1 MIDGREKRK
10 CWFFNFRLR
19 VVMKSAVMLS
29 PTLRPSIF
37 TLASYFLVP
46 IIMSVLLLFRCS
58 LSLIIQIRIAC
69 MHCSIAST
77 ASFCEQAESALNDR
91 YS

>member
-1 MIDGREKRK
+1 
-10 CWFFNFRLR
+10 
-19 VVMKSAVMLS
+19 MKSAVMLS

-69 MHCSIAST
+69 MHCSVAST
-77 ASFCEQAESALNDR
+77 ASFCEKAESALNDR
-91 YS
+91 YSCVLSVYTWDCGKRMRGIVES